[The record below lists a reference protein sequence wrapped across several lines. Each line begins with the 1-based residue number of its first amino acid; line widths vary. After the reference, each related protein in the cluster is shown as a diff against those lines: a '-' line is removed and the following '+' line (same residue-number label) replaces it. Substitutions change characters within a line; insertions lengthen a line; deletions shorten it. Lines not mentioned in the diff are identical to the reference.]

1 MSARRVVLSGLFS
14 TLLIGAV
21 ATNAAAATST
31 ATISVTATVSASCN
45 VTGGTLAFGT
55 YDVLSASPTDA
66 SLVFTATCATGTS
79 ATIGLGLGS
88 HASGTTRRMADAD
101 GDLITYEL
109 YKESSHTTVWGQS
122 GAATVSYLSTSSAP
136 NNFTVYGRIAPEQ
149 NVDTESYSD
158 TVTIT
163 ITF

>member
-1 MSARRVVLSGLFS
+1 M
-14 TLLIGAV
+14 LIGAA

-55 YDVLSASPTDA
+55 YDVLSATPADA

-79 ATIGLGLGS
+79 ATIGLGLGG

-101 GDLITYEL
+101 GDLLTYEL
-109 YKESSHTTVWGQS
+109 YKDSSHTTVWGQTGS
-122 GAATVSYLSTSSAP
+122 AAVAYLSASSAP
-136 NNFTVYGRIAPEQ
+136 NNFTVYGRIPAEQ
-149 NVDTESYSD
+149 NVDTEGYSD